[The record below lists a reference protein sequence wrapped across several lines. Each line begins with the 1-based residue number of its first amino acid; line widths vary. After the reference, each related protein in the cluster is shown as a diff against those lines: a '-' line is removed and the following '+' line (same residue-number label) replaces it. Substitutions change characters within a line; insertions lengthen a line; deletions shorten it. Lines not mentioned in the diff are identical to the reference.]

1 MPPDPLFVAFL
12 RAINVGGHTV
22 KMAEL
27 KSIFESMEL
36 ADVATLIASGN
47 VMFKAAS
54 SDPGL
59 LESRIEAA
67 LQKALGYEVVTFLRT
82 PTELREI
89 LEHRP
94 FGMAETEGRPL
105 HVGFL
110 KSPPPREAAEAAS
123 ALRTE
128 VDAVEVHGR
137 ELYWL
142 AEAGMGRA
150 KLTGAALEKALGGP
164 TTLRN
169 LNTVRRLAA
178 KYPA

>member
-1 MPPDPLFVAFL
+1 M
-12 RAINVGGHTV
+12 GGHTV

-27 KSIFESMEL
+27 KSIFESIQL
-36 ADVATLIASGN
+36 ADVATFIASGN
-47 VMFKAAS
+47 VMFKATS
-54 SDPGL
+54 SDPEL
-59 LESRIEAA
+59 LETRIEAA
-67 LQKALGYEVVTFLRT
+67 LSKALEHDVVTFLRT
-82 PTELREI
+82 PAELQEI

-94 FGMAETEGRPL
+94 FGLARTEGRPL

-110 KSPPPREAAEAAS
+110 KNPPRPEAAEAAA

-164 TTLRN
+164 ATLRN
-169 LNTVRRLAA
+169 MNTVRRLAA
-178 KYPA
+178 KYT